1 MRKCL
6 KDECYTRPRNN
17 ALTCSKHIGEG
28 PTLLR
33 DHLIKNHKQG
43 FHQEGTGG
51 DHRCPLCVPQL
62 PLS

>member
-1 MRKCL
+1 MRCL
-6 KDECYTRPRNN
+6 KHGCNTRPRAN
-17 ALTCSKHIGEG
+17 LFVCSVHIDEEA
-28 PTLLR
+28 TLLR

-51 DHRCPLCVPQL
+51 DDRCPLCVPQL

>member
-1 MRKCL
+1 MRCL
-6 KDECYTRPRNN
+6 KHGCNTRPRAN
-17 ALTCSKHIGEG
+17 LFVCSVHIDEVD
-28 PTLLR
+28 TLLR

-51 DHRCPLCVPQL
+51 DERCPLCVPQL